1 MNGRT
6 AKKLRKIARGL
17 KLPPVSAYQPT
28 GPDTEWSGGQ
38 LVRRRQP
45 LALKA
50 CFRRAYLEAKAL
62 YKGAFAEAGK
72 VDLTKEREGVRAFH
86 LRHVDSIKR
95 QGEGPVEK

>member
-62 YKGAFAEAGK
+62 YKGAVAEGGP
-72 VDLTKEREGVRAFH
+72 VDLTEEQRGVRPFRH
-86 LRHVDSIKR
+86 LMVDSIKR
-95 QGEGPVEK
+95 QDQGPVNK